1 MKKKYIT
8 VLDYEANRV
17 FQYKVPIRI
26 HAEDFIK
33 RVKKHSSN
41 VEWMEHN
48 VGIVVTN

>member
-1 MKKKYIT
+1 

-17 FQYKVPIRI
+17 FQYKVPVRI

-48 VGIVVTN
+48 IGNVVTN

>member
-1 MKKKYIT
+1 MKKYIT

-17 FQYKVPIRI
+17 FQYKVPIKI

-48 VGIVVTN
+48 IGNVVTN